1 MTRIILAIAVVAALI
16 GGWIVA
22 PVQTVVDDSPGLE
35 PAAAAAAL
43 CPLRIDRTV
52 DGKMTIASTL
62 TSPSRVTVG
71 NAGVVAIDEFFE
83 VGEAGGAAVD
93 FDELVAGGT
102 AGAFVEFGV
111 ATAAA
116 ATVSRGDAGVAAVAC
131 PSLVRNT
138 SVITGASTRNGESLE
153 LILVNPYGADAVVAV
168 ESSSEIGA
176 DSAEELSS
184 VVVPARSTVTRD
196 LARLLPLR
204 NRLSLAITP
213 IRGLVHAFAEGGGR
227 GDRVIIEHV
236 DPRSEWIT
244 PIPVLDGQSTILVV
258 QSVSPVDVAIRVD
271 GWSDGEF
278 VEGAHSEVILPRGQV
293 EIAMEDI
300 GVPLDVARI
309 LADGP
314 IGVSLVIEGDAGRG
328 ATPVNSEAV
337 LEWLMPGPG
346 SAGSVAWIGVDGESE
361 VVIEFLSL
369 DADSDSFTV
378 TAPAGTVTPVPL
390 DGQLIGYSLR
400 ADSPVTVLWSVSD
413 ETGIG
418 LGAPTPLPGGE

>member
-1 MTRIILAIAVVAALI
+1 MTRIILAIAVVAALVA
-16 GGWIVA
+16 GWAVA
-22 PVQTVVDDSPGLE
+22 PVPTVGDDSPGLE

-43 CPLRIDRTV
+43 CPLRLDRTV
-52 DGKMTIASTL
+52 DGKLTIGSTL
-62 TSPSRVTVG
+62 ATPARVTIG
-71 NAGVVAIDEFFE
+71 NAGVVALDKGIE
-83 VGEAGGAAVD
+83 VGDAGGAAVD
-93 FDELVAGGT
+93 FNELIAGGT

-111 ATAAA
+111 TTAAA
-116 ATVSRGDAGVAAVAC
+116 ATVSRGESGVAAVAC
-131 PSLVRNT
+131 PSLLRAT

-196 LARLLPLR
+196 LATLLPLR

-213 IRGLVHAFAEGGGR
+213 VRGLVHAFVEGSGR

-236 DPRSEWIT
+236 DPASEWIS
-244 PIPVLDGQSTILVV
+244 PIPTVDGQAATLVV
-258 QSVSPVDVAIRVD
+258 SSVSPVDVAMRID

-278 VEGAHSEVILPRGQV
+278 VEGVFSDVIPPRGQV
-293 EIAMEDI
+293 EIGLADI
-300 GVPLDVARI
+300 EVPLQIARI

-314 IGVSLVIEGDAGRG
+314 IGVSLVLDGDAGRA
-328 ATPVNSEAV
+328 ATPVNSQAV

-346 SAGSVAWIGVDGESE
+346 STGSIAWIGVDGESDA
-361 VVIEFLSL
+361 VIEFLSL
-369 DADSDSFTV
+369 DTNGESFTV
-378 TAPAGTVTPVPL
+378 TATAGTVTPVPL

-413 ETGIG
+413 DTGIG